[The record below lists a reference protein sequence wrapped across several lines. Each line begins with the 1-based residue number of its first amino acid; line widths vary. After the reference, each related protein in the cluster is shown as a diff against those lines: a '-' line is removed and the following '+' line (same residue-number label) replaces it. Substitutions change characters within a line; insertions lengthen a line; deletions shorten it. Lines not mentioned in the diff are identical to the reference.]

1 MELEKKIDWPKLSK
15 ITIMQIKTLAEI
27 YNSSEEWIVECLV
40 NEFYK
45 DEVKRQKSIK
55 ERDER

>member
-1 MELEKKIDWPKLSK
+1 LPKNIYPLKLSET
-15 ITIMQIKTLAEI
+15 TIMQIKTLAKI

-45 DEVKRQKSIK
+45 DEAKRQRHIG
-55 ERDER
+55 EIDER